1 MRNHLEQ
8 LAQQMG
14 SIEHLYDRWLQKQ
27 GIPYNRFAVLYGIAV
42 SEEQRLTQKNIS
54 EAWQL
59 SKQTVFSLCKQL
71 QEQGLIAI
79 QDSEKDRREKWLVL
93 TEKGQAQADGL
104 VQAFEQ
110 LSQTVFEQFGAENT
124 RQLSQLLQ
132 QFEQVFAQ
140 HVEQASCGKA

>member
-1 MRNHLEQ
+1 MHNYLEQ

-14 SIEHLYDRWLQKQ
+14 SIEHLYDCWLQKQ
-27 GIPYNRFAVLYGIAV
+27 DIPYNRFAVLYGIAV

-104 VQAFEQ
+104 VQVFEQ

-124 RQLSQLLQ
+124 RQLCQLLQ